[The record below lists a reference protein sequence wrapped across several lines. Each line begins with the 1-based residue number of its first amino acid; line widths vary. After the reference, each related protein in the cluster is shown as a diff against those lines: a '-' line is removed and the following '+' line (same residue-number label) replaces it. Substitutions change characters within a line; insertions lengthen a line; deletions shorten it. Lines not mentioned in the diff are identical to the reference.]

1 MCSLRDLPP
10 GDGLPFLCLSPAS
23 LQLYAPHVRKRPRA
37 TAPEESQG
45 GLGGQ
50 EVVGWQYGGC
60 FWQKAGLR
68 AAASGKQA
76 TGAVYRRGAYTDLD
90 LAAYLVLP
98 EGSRELL

>member
-23 LQLYAPHVRKRPRA
+23 VQLYAPHVRKRPRA

-50 EVVGWQYGGC
+50 EVVGWHMEG
-60 FWQKAGLR
+60 
-68 AAASGKQA
+68 ASG
-76 TGAVYRRGAYTDLD
+76 RRQGFEQ
-90 LAAYLVLP
+90 LP
-98 EGSRELL
+98 AGSRQRGQFIEEEHTLTLI